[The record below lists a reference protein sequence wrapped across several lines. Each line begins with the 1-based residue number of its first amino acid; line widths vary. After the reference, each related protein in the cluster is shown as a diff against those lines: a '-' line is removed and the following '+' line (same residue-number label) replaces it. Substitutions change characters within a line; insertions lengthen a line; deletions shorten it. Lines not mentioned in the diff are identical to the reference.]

1 MKVFG
6 VTIGGS
12 GDAPQL
18 ILGGPPAAQLLPPE
32 VGIAR
37 RSRALR
43 RGIVAVAV
51 LLVVASGAGSA
62 AAKYQAFVAEVDL
75 SLEQERTA
83 SLLAQQ
89 AEFAE
94 VVAVQAEIEER
105 EAARRVATG
114 TEIDWQ
120 AFVSSIEATLP
131 ADMVLRSI
139 AAEGSSPMAALA
151 QAADPLQGPRVA
163 AITCIVVSPVMITV
177 PDVVDLAGG
186 LAGFVDARVPS
197 SEWVPEEGAFETT
210 FIVHLD
216 EGAYANRFPAP
227 DAATPGSDASGPVE
241 ADASGEEVGP

>member
-6 VTIGGS
+6 ITIGGATE
-12 GDAPQL
+12 GAQL

-37 RSRALR
+37 RSRGMR

-51 LLVVASGAGSA
+51 LLMVASGAGSA
-62 AAKYQAFVAEVDL
+62 AAKYQAFVAEADL
-75 SLEQERTA
+75 ALEQERTI
-83 SLLAQQ
+83 SLIAQQ

-120 AFVSSIEATLP
+120 AFVTSIEASLP
-131 ADMVLRSI
+131 ANMTLQSV
-139 AAEGSSPMAALA
+139 AAEGSSPMAGLA
-151 QAADPLQGPRVA
+151 QAADPLQGARVA
-163 AITCIVVSPVMITV
+163 AITCIVLSPVLITV

-186 LAGFVDARVPS
+186 LTGFVDAQVPS
-197 SEWVPEEGAFETT
+197 SEWVPEEGHFETT
-210 FIVHLD
+210 FVVHLD

-227 DAATPGSDASGPVE
+227 EADSEGAAEGPVE
-241 ADASGEEVGP
+241 ADASGEEVQP